1 MLQALTAALVA
12 ILFAVGVY
20 WSSFLGKPKSPLQPS
35 SSTRKKAVEEEI
47 PELSRT
53 ALELV
58 NFDYQSVN
66 PIPYRPFLSYHH
78 LSIGI
83 SKCTKGDW
91 IQIDRQYLA
100 RVTERK
106 HNLKTYPDKCHG
118 IKNSSGANAIRE
130 LFEKVVDHLPARFP
144 TMFALDGGKSIFQN
158 HVTGTKHNL
167 EEYRNQPRQ
176 MLRMLAETVEEDFY
190 LMCPDEEGVFVMQGF
205 ISCFTNSFF
214 APGKLGLSMKD
225 IHGPVP
231 DLEDK
236 IGKGINRS
244 MTSMRGGSI
253 VQRMGWSL
261 QFQGPDLFRTGGNN
275 FYPEP
280 DQDVGDLSEPQDLDN
295 CYLRVERQSLVRLPD
310 TKAIVFCV
318 RHYIT
323 PLEEIKREG
332 NGRLLAD
339 AVRSMPE
346 KLGYY
351 KRRPF
356 WQRDVENFLRA

>member
-1 MLQALTAALVA
+1 MKAFCKSHKERSAYGSEMHQSMDLKTEGQSYGYT
-12 ILFAVGVY
+12 
-20 WSSFLGKPKSPLQPS
+20 GKQYLSYVQSRLQPS
-35 SSTRKKAVEEEI
+35 SSTRKKAVEEGI

-58 NFDYQSVN
+58 NFDYKSVN
-66 PIPYRPFLSYHH
+66 PIPYRPFLSHHH

-83 SKCTKGDW
+83 SKCTKEDW

-118 IKNSSGANAIRE
+118 IKNKSGANAIRE

-144 TMFALDGGKSIFQN
+144 TMFALNGGKGIFQN
-158 HVTGTKHNL
+158 HVTGTKYNL

-176 MLRMLAETVEEDFY
+176 MLQMLAETVEEDFY

-225 IHGPVP
+225 IHGP
-231 DLEDK
+231 
-236 IGKGINRS
+236 
-244 MTSMRGGSI
+244 
-253 VQRMGWSL
+253 WSL

-275 FYPEP
+275 FYPDP
-280 DQDVGDLSEPQDLDN
+280 DRDVEDLSEPQDLDN

-323 PLEEIKREG
+323 PLDEIKREG
-332 NGRLLAD
+332 NGRQLAD
-339 AVRSMPE
+339 AVQSMPE